1 MDCSER
7 RFSKEGNL
15 DGLLIIKRTVQFFR
29 RICLTTCKPLA
40 WLKTIHFRPGFFDT
54 LYFVRD
60 VFEKILKHVILGAE
74 DPPLG
79 IMLSILKT
87 TSQNFGLAIQ
97 DQISIKHKLE
107 NIEGLPTLELDFLS
121 TDGQDGSTVEPT
133 ERPNLHQKQQ
143 IAKNALE
150 KKYKVRFF
158 FQKFRNFKGRD
169 ASGNE
174 HNRPPEP

>member
-1 MDCSER
+1 M
-7 RFSKEGNL
+7 
-15 DGLLIIKRTVQFFR
+15 
-29 RICLTTCKPLA
+29 
-40 WLKTIHFRPGFFDT
+40 
-54 LYFVRD
+54 LY
-60 VFEKILKHVILGAE
+60 LGAE

-121 TDGQDGSTVEPT
+121 TDGQDGSTAEPT

-150 KKYKVRFF
+150 KKYKVGYFLMK
-158 FQKFRNFKGRD
+158 FQNFGGYPHFTPISPLKCATLFLGATKTVIRAAPAAGKCSIYNLETRSILPD
-169 ASGNE
+169 HRSC
-174 HNRPPEP
+174 

>member
-1 MDCSER
+1 
-7 RFSKEGNL
+7 
-15 DGLLIIKRTVQFFR
+15 
-29 RICLTTCKPLA
+29 
-40 WLKTIHFRPGFFDT
+40 
-54 LYFVRD
+54 
-60 VFEKILKHVILGAE
+60 
-74 DPPLG
+74 
-79 IMLSILKT
+79 MLSILKT

-158 FQKFRNFKGRD
+158 FQKFRNFKGKD
-169 ASGNE
+169 VSVSD
-174 HNRPPEP
+174 HNRRRNRKVLLKPFLAFILGATKTFIRAAPTIGKCSIYNMETRSILPDHSSCQTTGKSSHLTHTR

>member
-1 MDCSER
+1 M
-7 RFSKEGNL
+7 
-15 DGLLIIKRTVQFFR
+15 
-29 RICLTTCKPLA
+29 
-40 WLKTIHFRPGFFDT
+40 
-54 LYFVRD
+54 LY
-60 VFEKILKHVILGAE
+60 LGAE

-121 TDGQDGSTVEPT
+121 TDGQDGSAAEPT

-150 KKYKVRFF
+150 KKYKVRN
-158 FQKFRNFKGRD
+158 FRGYPHFTPLLYSHFYPHFTPKMCNLIFRCNKNCYTC
-169 ASGNE
+169 STSSWKVFYL
-174 HNRPPEP
+174 

>member
-1 MDCSER
+1 M
-7 RFSKEGNL
+7 
-15 DGLLIIKRTVQFFR
+15 
-29 RICLTTCKPLA
+29 
-40 WLKTIHFRPGFFDT
+40 
-54 LYFVRD
+54 LY
-60 VFEKILKHVILGAE
+60 LGAE
-74 DPPLG
+74 DPPVG

-121 TDGQDGSTVEPT
+121 TDGQDGSTAEPT

-150 KKYKVRFF
+150 KKYKVRNFREK
-158 FQKFRNFKGRD
+158 FQNF
-169 ASGNE
+169 SGYPHFTPISPLKCATLFLGATKTVIRAAPAAGKCSIYNLE
-174 HNRPPEP
+174 TPSILPDHRSC

>member
-1 MDCSER
+1 MLNAIYKNETNVI
-7 RFSKEGNL
+7 FSLKLSDEAAHGTFSTLN
-15 DGLLIIKRTVQFFR
+15 QFSV
-29 RICLTTCKPLA
+29 
-40 WLKTIHFRPGFFDT
+40 KTESLQHD
-54 LYFVRD
+54 
-60 VFEKILKHVILGAE
+60 ILGAE

-87 TSQNFGLAIQ
+87 TSHNFGLAIQ

-150 KKYKVRFF
+150 KKYKARKRIFEL
-158 FQKFRNFKGRD
+158 FR
-169 ASGNE
+169 
-174 HNRPPEP
+174 

>member
-1 MDCSER
+1 MLNAIYKNETNVI
-7 RFSKEGNL
+7 FSLKLSDEAAHGMFSTQIGFLWKVNL
-15 DGLLIIKRTVQFFR
+15 YSMKF
-29 RICLTTCKPLA
+29 
-40 WLKTIHFRPGFFDT
+40 
-54 LYFVRD
+54 
-60 VFEKILKHVILGAE
+60 LGAE

-87 TSQNFGLAIQ
+87 TSHNFGLAIQ

-150 KKYKVRFF
+150 KKYKVR
-158 FQKFRNFKGRD
+158 KRIFKLFW
-169 ASGNE
+169 
-174 HNRPPEP
+174 

>member
-1 MDCSER
+1 
-7 RFSKEGNL
+7 
-15 DGLLIIKRTVQFFR
+15 
-29 RICLTTCKPLA
+29 
-40 WLKTIHFRPGFFDT
+40 
-54 LYFVRD
+54 
-60 VFEKILKHVILGAE
+60 
-74 DPPLG
+74 
-79 IMLSILKT
+79 MLSIIKT

-150 KKYKVRFF
+150 KKYKVRLFCKNF
-158 FQKFRNFKGRD
+158 DILRVEMSVEVIIIDLRNHKVF
-169 ASGNE
+169 
-174 HNRPPEP
+174 

>member
-1 MDCSER
+1 
-7 RFSKEGNL
+7 
-15 DGLLIIKRTVQFFR
+15 
-29 RICLTTCKPLA
+29 
-40 WLKTIHFRPGFFDT
+40 
-54 LYFVRD
+54 
-60 VFEKILKHVILGAE
+60 
-74 DPPLG
+74 
-79 IMLSILKT
+79 MLSILKT

-158 FQKFRNFKGRD
+158 LQKFRNFKGRD
-169 ASGNE
+169 VSGSYY
-174 HNRPPEP
+174 NRPPKP